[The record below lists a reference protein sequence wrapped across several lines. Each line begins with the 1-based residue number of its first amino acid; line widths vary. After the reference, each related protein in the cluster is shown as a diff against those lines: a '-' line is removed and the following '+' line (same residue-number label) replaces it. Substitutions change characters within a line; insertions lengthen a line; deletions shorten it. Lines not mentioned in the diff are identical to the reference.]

1 MARELIEILRE
12 EIGTVREADFFL
24 CSGLLKEKSNE
35 ADGPEIECDVLI
47 NFGVVP
53 KAGKLTAV

>member
-12 EIGTVREADFFL
+12 EIGTVSEAGFSL
-24 CSGLLKEKSNE
+24 CSGLLREKSNE
-35 ADGPEIECDVLI
+35 AGGPEIECDVLI

-53 KAGKLTAV
+53 